1 MQRTEAVGTKKKK
14 HISAGQII
22 LNILFIILAVAI
34 VFPFILLV
42 VISISNE
49 KDIIRYGYSIIPK
62 NIDFAAYQY
71 VFKNPTSVINAY
83 KVTIIVSVAY
93 MVLSTFLMAMVAYP
107 LSRRT
112 FKGKMFVSFYLYFTM
127 LFGGGL
133 VPTYILITQYYG
145 LGDSLWVYILPH
157 MISPWYVFMMRSFF
171 QEVPNEMI
179 ESAYIDGAGEY
190 RIFAQIIVPLS
201 KPVIATV
208 ALFSFLNK
216 WNDWNTA
223 LLYINDETKISLQY
237 LLQRILQNMQAM
249 QQMESNLTSFVNATE
264 IPSETA
270 RMAMAVVVAGPAL
283 VVFPFFQKYF
293 VKGLTVGGVKG

>member
-1 MQRTEAVGTKKKK
+1 MQRTQAVGTKKKK

-22 LNILFIILAVAI
+22 LNIMFIILAAAI

-62 NIDFAAYQY
+62 NVDFAAYKY

-83 KVTIIVSVAY
+83 KVTIIVSVVY
-93 MVLSTFLMAMVAYP
+93 MVFSTFLMALVAYP

-145 LGDSLWVYILPH
+145 LGDSLWVYILPGL
-157 MISPWYVFMMRSFF
+157 ISPWYVFMMRSFF
-171 QEVPNEMI
+171 QEVPHEMI

-208 ALFSFLNK
+208 ALFQFLGK

-249 QQMESNLTSFVNATE
+249 QSMESNLTSFVNATE

>member
-14 HISAGQII
+14 HISVGQII
-22 LNILFIILAVAI
+22 LNIMFIILAAAI

-42 VISISNE
+42 IISISNE

-62 NIDFAAYQY
+62 NIDFAAYKY

-83 KVTIIVSVAY
+83 KVTTIVSVAY
-93 MVLSTFLMAMVAYP
+93 MVLSTTLMAMVAYP

-133 VPTYILITQYYG
+133 VPSYILITQYYH

-157 MISPWYVFMMRSFF
+157 LISPWYVFMMRSFF

-208 ALFSFLNK
+208 ALFQFLGK

>member
-1 MQRTEAVGTKKKK
+1 MQRTQAVGTKKKK
-14 HISAGQII
+14 HISVGQII
-22 LNILFIILAVAI
+22 LNIMFIILAAAI

-49 KDIIRYGYSIIPK
+49 KDIIRFGYSIIPK
-62 NIDFAAYQY
+62 NIDFAAYKY

-93 MVLSTFLMAMVAYP
+93 MVFSTFLMALVAYP

-133 VPTYILITQYYG
+133 VPSYILITQYYH
-145 LGDSLWVYILPH
+145 LGDSLWVYILPGL
-157 MISPWYVFMMRSFF
+157 ISPWYVFMMRSFF
-171 QEVPNEMI
+171 QEVPHEMI

-208 ALFSFLNK
+208 ALFQFLGK

-249 QQMESNLTSFVNATE
+249 QSMESNLTSFVNATE

>member
-1 MQRTEAVGTKKKK
+1 MQRTQAVGTKKKK
-14 HISAGQII
+14 HITVGQII
-22 LNILFIILAVAI
+22 LNIMFIILAAAI

-62 NIDFAAYQY
+62 NIDFAAYKY

-83 KVTIIVSVAY
+83 KVTIIVSVVY
-93 MVLSTFLMAMVAYP
+93 MVFSTFLMALVAYP

-157 MISPWYVFMMRSFF
+157 LISPWYVFMMRSFF
-171 QEVPNEMI
+171 QEVPHEMI

-208 ALFSFLNK
+208 ALFQFLNK

-249 QQMESNLTSFVNATE
+249 QSMESNLTSFVNATE

>member
-14 HISAGQII
+14 HISAGQVI
-22 LNILFIILAVAI
+22 LNIIFIILAAAI

-42 VISISNE
+42 IISISNE

-83 KVTIIVSVAY
+83 KVTIIVSVVY
-93 MVLSTFLMAMVAYP
+93 MVFSTFLMALVAYP

-133 VPTYILITQYYG
+133 VPSYILITQYYH

-157 MISPWYVFMMRSFF
+157 LISPWYVFMMRSFF
-171 QEVPNEMI
+171 QEVPHEMI

-208 ALFSFLNK
+208 ALFQFLGK

>member
-14 HISAGQII
+14 HITAGQII
-22 LNILFIILAVAI
+22 LNIMFIILAAAI

-62 NIDFAAYQY
+62 NVDFAAYKY

-83 KVTIIVSVAY
+83 KVTIIVSVVY
-93 MVLSTFLMAMVAYP
+93 MVFSTFLMALVAYP

-157 MISPWYVFMMRSFF
+157 LISPWYVFMMRSFF
-171 QEVPNEMI
+171 QEVPHEMI

-208 ALFSFLNK
+208 ALFQFLGK

-249 QQMESNLTSFVNATE
+249 QSMESNLTSFVNATE